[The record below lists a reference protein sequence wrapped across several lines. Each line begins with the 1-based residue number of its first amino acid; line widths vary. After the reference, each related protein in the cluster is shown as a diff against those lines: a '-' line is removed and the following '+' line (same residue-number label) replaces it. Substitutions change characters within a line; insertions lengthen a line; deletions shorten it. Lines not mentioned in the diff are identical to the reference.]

1 MATDE
6 PRFAKG
12 DLNSVMN
19 AHPHVGEWVSDFES
33 RYGTRPIY
41 YGELDRG
48 AKKERNVKLLT
59 ACGEKEEKGKRKR
72 EVKKLER

>member
-1 MATDE
+1 MVNDE

-19 AHPHVGEWVSDFES
+19 AHPHVAEWVRDFEAS
-33 RYGTRPIY
+33 HGSRPIY

-48 AKKERNVKLLT
+48 AKK
-59 ACGEKEEKGKRKR
+59 
-72 EVKKLER
+72 